1 MNLVFLVC
9 FVIWMVDDRIMCFLF
24 WLLRK
29 LGNWRFG
36 HQVWDSW
43 ELELNKKNNGKL
55 LWLVGDEKF

>member
-1 MNLVFLVC
+1 
-9 FVIWMVDDRIMCFLF
+9 MVDGRIMCFLF

-36 HQVWDSW
+36 HRVWNSW
-43 ELELNKKNNGKL
+43 ELELNIKNNGKL